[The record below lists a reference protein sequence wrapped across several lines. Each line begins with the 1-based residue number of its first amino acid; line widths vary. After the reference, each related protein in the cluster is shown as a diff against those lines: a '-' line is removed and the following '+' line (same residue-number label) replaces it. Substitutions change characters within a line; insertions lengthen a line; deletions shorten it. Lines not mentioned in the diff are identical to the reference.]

1 MTRTN
6 PSKTKPRME
15 KTTDRKQ
22 ADRKQIIFTEGAKGG
37 GGKTTLL
44 SSLADF
50 FLAENIPIKLVDA
63 DCPAPR
69 LFVGTGH
76 VQRRIISWELARELR
91 RDLTRQ
97 WLDAVYG

>member
-50 FLAENIPIKLVDA
+50 SSLKVFRSNWSMRTLTIKAEEA
-63 DCPAPR
+63 
-69 LFVGTGH
+69 
-76 VQRRIISWELARELR
+76 
-91 RDLTRQ
+91 
-97 WLDAVYG
+97 

>member
-6 PSKTKPRME
+6 PSKTKPRMD

-50 FLAENIPIKLVDA
+50 FLAESIPVKLVE
-63 DCPAPR
+63 P
-69 LFVGTGH
+69 F
-76 VQRRIISWELARELR
+76 QRHPKGRHQNRPWPGSIYRHGPGR
-91 RDLTRQ
+91 
-97 WLDAVYG
+97 